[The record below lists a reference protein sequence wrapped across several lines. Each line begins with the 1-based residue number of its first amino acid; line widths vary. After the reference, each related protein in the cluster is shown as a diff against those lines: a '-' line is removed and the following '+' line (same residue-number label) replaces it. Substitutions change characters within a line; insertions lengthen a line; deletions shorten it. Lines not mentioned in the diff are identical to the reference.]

1 MRLIIANQKQIER
14 RRRSSCLLTQ
24 IQPYAVST
32 LFGYHPLNPLQS
44 PTGKLMATITFLGA
58 AREVTGSCHML
69 ESEAVG
75 RVLLDCGMH
84 QGGDATERIKKD
96 NFQFDPGTV
105 DAVILSHAHLDH
117 SGLLP
122 KLVHQGF
129 AGPVYC
135 TAATKDLLRILL
147 NDSLGLYERDLERD
161 NVKRRRRGE
170 EPIAAEYTGQDVEQ
184 VLKLCEGQRY
194 RMPVKIGEQAT
205 LTFQDAGH
213 ILGSAI
219 VELEIVEDAKPRKL
233 VFSGDLG
240 KRDSL
245 LMNDP
250 AEVSKADVVLM
261 ESTYGDR
268 EHRDED
274 QTLEQLAAILSS
286 TWQRGGNVFIPSF
299 AIGRAQELIFNLGQL
314 HHRGLLD
321 NWQVFLDSPM
331 AIEVTRVYDNW
342 LHIMDHDDVRQLSD
356 VHRSS
361 LEKFLPSL
369 NFCITPEESIAIN
382 RIESGALV
390 IAGSGMCTGGR
401 IRHHFKHRIWHTENT
416 IVFVGFQARGTL
428 GRLLV
433 DGLDRIRM
441 FGDEFVVRAQIE
453 TLGGFSAHAGQQGLI
468 DWLSR
473 FENTRHKLL
482 VHGEEE
488 AMQVLA
494 DKLKND
500 LGIECKIPFKG
511 EQFTF

>member
-1 MRLIIANQKQIER
+1 
-14 RRRSSCLLTQ
+14 
-24 IQPYAVST
+24 
-32 LFGYHPLNPLQS
+32 
-44 PTGKLMATITFLGA
+44 MATLTFMGA

-96 NFQFDPGTV
+96 NFDFDPDSIDNV
-105 DAVILSHAHLDH
+105 VLSHAHLDH

-122 KLVHQGF
+122 KLVNKGF
-129 AGPVYC
+129 TGPIYC
-135 TAATKDLLRILL
+135 TGATKDLLRILL
-147 NDSLGLYERDLERD
+147 HDSFGLYERDLERD
-161 NVKRRRRGE
+161 NLRRRRRGE
-170 EPIAAEYTGQDVEQ
+170 EPIAAEYTEQDVEK
-184 VLKLCEGQRY
+184 VLKACQPQRY
-194 RMPVKIGEQAT
+194 RVPVKISDQAT
-205 LTFQDAGH
+205 ITFQDAGH

-219 VELEIVEDAKPRKL
+219 VELEFVEDSQNKKL

-250 AEVSKADVVLM
+250 AELRTADILLT

-268 EHRDED
+268 DHRNEDE
-274 QTLEQLAAILSS
+274 TLEQLTEILSS

-299 AIGRAQELIFNLGQL
+299 AIGRAQELIFKLGQL
-314 HHRGLLD
+314 HHQGLLD

-342 LHIMDHDDVRQLSD
+342 LHILDHDDVRQLSD
-356 VHRSS
+356 VNRSS
-361 LEKFLPSL
+361 LEEFLPSL
-369 NFCITPEESIAIN
+369 NFCVTPEESMAIN
-382 RIESGALV
+382 DIDSGALV

-401 IRHHFKHRIWHTENT
+401 IRHHFKHRIWHSNNT
-416 IVFVGFQARGTL
+416 VIFVGFQAQGTL

-433 DGLDRIRM
+433 DGLDKIRM

-468 DWLSR
+468 DWISR
-473 FENTRHKLL
+473 FENTQHKFL

-488 AMQVLA
+488 AMQILS
-494 DKLKND
+494 DKLSKD
-500 LGIECKIPFKG
+500 QGIECRIPFHG
-511 EQFTF
+511 ERFHF

>member
-1 MRLIIANQKQIER
+1 
-14 RRRSSCLLTQ
+14 
-24 IQPYAVST
+24 
-32 LFGYHPLNPLQS
+32 
-44 PTGKLMATITFLGA
+44 MATITFLGA

-96 NFQFDPGTV
+96 NFHFSPTEV
-105 DAVILSHAHLDH
+105 DAVIVSHAHLDH

-129 AGPVYC
+129 TGPIYC

-147 NDSLGLYERDLERD
+147 NDSLGLYERDLDRD

-170 EPIAAEYTGQDVEQ
+170 EPIAAEYTDQDVEQ
-184 VLKLCEGQRY
+184 VLQLCEPQRY
-194 RMPVKIGEQAT
+194 RVPVKITEQAI

-219 VELEIVEDAKPRKL
+219 VELEITENSQTKKL

-250 AEVSKADVVLM
+250 AEVRTADVVLM

-268 EHRDED
+268 DHRKEDE
-274 QTLEQLAAILSS
+274 TLEQLAEILSS

-321 NWQVFLDSPM
+321 EWQVFLDSPM

-342 LHIMDHDDVRQLSD
+342 LHIMDHEDVRQLSD
-356 VHRSS
+356 VSRSS
-361 LEKFLPSL
+361 LEGFLPSL

-382 RIESGALV
+382 GIDSGALV

-401 IRHHFKHRIWHTENT
+401 IRHHFKHRIWHSENT
-416 IVFVGFQARGTL
+416 IIFVGFQAQGTL

-433 DGLDRIRM
+433 DGLKKIRM

-473 FENTRHKLL
+473 FENTPHKLL

-488 AMQVLA
+488 AMQVLS
-494 DKLKND
+494 DKIAKD
-500 LGIECKIPFKG
+500 LGVKCQIPFQG
-511 EQFTF
+511 ERFTF

>member
-1 MRLIIANQKQIER
+1 
-14 RRRSSCLLTQ
+14 
-24 IQPYAVST
+24 
-32 LFGYHPLNPLQS
+32 
-44 PTGKLMATITFLGA
+44 MATLTFLGA

-69 ESEAVG
+69 ESEAIG

-96 NFQFDPGTV
+96 NFQFDPDQV

-129 AGPVYC
+129 TGPIYC
-135 TAATKDLLRILL
+135 TPATRDLLRILL
-147 NDSLGLYERDLERD
+147 NDSLGLYERDLDRD
-161 NVKRRRRGE
+161 NLKRRRRGE
-170 EPIAAEYTGQDVEQ
+170 EPLEAEYNGQDVERT
-184 VLKLCEGQRY
+184 LELCEPQRY
-194 RMPVKIGEQAT
+194 RTPVKITDHAT

-219 VELEIVEDAKPRKL
+219 VELEIIEDSQPKKL

-250 AEVSKADVVLM
+250 AEVRKADVVLM

-268 EHRDED
+268 DHRNEDE
-274 QTLEQLAAILSS
+274 TLEQLSEILST

-299 AIGRAQELIFNLGQL
+299 AVGRAQELIFNLGQL
-314 HHRGLLD
+314 HHRGQLD
-321 NWQVFLDSPM
+321 DWQIFLDSPM

-356 VHRSS
+356 AHRSS
-361 LEKFLPSL
+361 LEGFLPSL
-369 NFCITPEESIAIN
+369 KCCVTPEESMAIN
-382 RIESGALV
+382 NIDSGALV

-401 IRHHFKHRIWHTENT
+401 IRHHFKHRIWHSNNT
-416 IVFVGFQARGTL
+416 IIFVGFQARGTL

-433 DGLDRIRM
+433 DGLDKVRM
-441 FGDEFVVRAQIE
+441 FGDEFAVKAQIE

-468 DWLSR
+468 DWISR
-473 FENTRHKLL
+473 FEQTEHKIL

-488 AMQVLA
+488 AMQTLS
-494 DKLKND
+494 DILKKNH
-500 LGIECKIPFKG
+500 GVECKIPFPG
-511 EQFTF
+511 ERFQF

>member
-1 MRLIIANQKQIER
+1 
-14 RRRSSCLLTQ
+14 
-24 IQPYAVST
+24 
-32 LFGYHPLNPLQS
+32 
-44 PTGKLMATITFLGA
+44 MATITFLGA

-69 ESEAVG
+69 ESEALG

-96 NFQFDPGTV
+96 NFHFDPVKV

-122 KLVHQGF
+122 KLVHKGF
-129 AGPVYC
+129 AGPIYC
-135 TAATKDLLRILL
+135 TAATRDLLRILL

-161 NVKRRRRGE
+161 NLRRRRRGE
-170 EPIAAEYTGQDVEQ
+170 EPVDAEYNKKDVEE
-184 VLKLCEGQRY
+184 VLRLCEGQRY
-194 RMPVKIGEQAT
+194 RVPVKITGQAT

-219 VELEIVEDAKPRKL
+219 VELELVENSQPKKL

-250 AEVSKADVVLM
+250 AEVRTADVVLM

-268 EHRDED
+268 NHRDEGE
-274 QTLEQLAAILSS
+274 TLEQFAEILSR

-314 HHRGLLD
+314 HHQGQLD
-321 NWQVFLDSPM
+321 DWQVFLDSPM
-331 AIEVTRVYDNW
+331 AIEVTSVYDSW
-342 LHIMDHDDVRQLSD
+342 LQLLDRDDIRQLSD
-356 VHRSS
+356 AGRSS
-361 LEKFLPSL
+361 LEGFLPSL
-369 NFCITPEESIAIN
+369 NLCVTPEESIAIN
-382 RIESGALV
+382 DVDSGALV

-401 IRHHFKHRIWHTENT
+401 IRHHFKHRIWHADNT
-416 IVFVGFQARGTL
+416 IIFVGFQAQGTL

-433 DGLDRIRM
+433 DGLKRVRM
-441 FGDEFVVRAQIE
+441 FGDEFAVKAQIE

-473 FENTRHKLL
+473 FDNTPHKFL
-482 VHGEEE
+482 VHGEEQ
-488 AMQVLA
+488 AMEVLSG
-494 DKLKND
+494 KLKN
-500 LGIECKIPFKG
+500 LGIECRIPFHG
-511 EQFTF
+511 ERFTF